1 MQGID
6 FSSRLTD
13 ALVLASPCS
22 PCGDGMMG
30 YRYSQPLIC
39 NSPFSPRNLTK
50 SIGFTGYFVR
60 PVNEVGF
67 VQPLGAGLGIFRSLD
82 CTETQQ
88 ARFAHKFAAPE
99 CPNLLK
105 LRKAIEQNFKPVCF
119 YVKNDY
125 AMGHHVYDQH
135 FYVRAHAALP

>member
-1 MQGID
+1 MEGIA
-6 FSSRLTD
+6 FSSRRTH
-13 ALVLASPCS
+13 ALALFSPCS
-22 PCGDGMMG
+22 PCGDCMMG

-39 NSPFSPRNLTK
+39 NSPFSPLKLIK
-50 SIGFTGYFVR
+50 SIGFTSYFVR
-60 PVNEVGF
+60 LINEGGF
-67 VQPLGAGLGIFRSLD
+67 VQPLVAGLGIFRSLD
-82 CTETQQ
+82 CTHAQ

-105 LRKAIEQNFKPVCF
+105 LRKAIEQNFKPICF